1 MGKIILHECAFNS
14 VDGKS
19 IDTNALAYSKVTS
32 CLTVTCICSDGT
44 IAGGHVVIAP
54 FSIWYVTSNL
64 TSLLQGRTI
73 TTVCLIGS
81 SIWNNIPQLEGLF
94 YNGTDSSY
102 YPDSR
107 GGNVKKE
114 KYYLAEVIAYGGGEN
129 GLQTAVSMI
138 LGGGNF
144 NFFTGLYNGEMDIE
158 FIGGKDLVTLTVN
171 GEEMEF
177 PYVS

>member
-14 VDGKS
+14 VNGRS

-44 IAGGHVVIAP
+44 IGGGHIVIAP
-54 FSIWYVTSNL
+54 FSLWYVTSNL
-64 TSLLQGRTI
+64 TSLLQGRNI

-81 SIWNNIPQLEGLF
+81 SIWNNTPQLDAIYYSGSE
-94 YNGTDSSY
+94 NY
-102 YPDSR
+102 YPAVR
-107 GGNVKKE
+107 GGNVDME
-114 KYYLAEVIAYGGGEN
+114 RYYLADVLAHGGGED
-129 GLQTAVSMI
+129 GLQSAVSMI

-144 NFFTGLYNGEMDIE
+144 NFFTGLYSGEMDIE
-158 FIGGKDLVTLTVN
+158 FIGGEDLVTLTIN

-177 PYVS
+177 SYVGK